1 MRLRLLAA
9 MGILA
14 CPLGAADFLAEPAT
28 ILHFRLA
35 PRWSASLYTRGR
47 YNFDRDRWADAS
59 VSPGVRYRIHRS
71 VSLLGAFF
79 ITSYQFVPGR
89 RTMIYRPFAA
99 VEPEF
104 RLGGATL
111 AARTRVERFF
121 ITGRLPD
128 YNRYRQRLRVSGRGP
143 WNPFAFAEL
152 FFTAHGFTRTRY
164 AAGIVHKLHR
174 RHEIEFSYYYERS
187 RFTGQA
193 LRHIF
198 RTVVHLHFGGPQE
211 GE

>member
-1 MRLRLLAA
+1 MRLRLMAA
-9 MGILA
+9 VGILA
-14 CPLGAADFLAEPAT
+14 YPLSAADFLAEPAT
-28 ILHFRLA
+28 VFHFRPA
-35 PRWSASLYTRGR
+35 RRWRASLYTRGR
-47 YNFDRDRWADAS
+47 YNADRGRWADLS
-59 VSPGVRYRIHRS
+59 LTPGVQYRLHPA
-71 VSLLGAFF
+71 VSLQGAFF
-79 ITSYQFVPGR
+79 FTSFQFAPGK
-89 RTMIYRPFAA
+89 RTVIYRPFVA

-111 AARTRVERFF
+111 GARTRLERFF
-121 ITGRLPD
+121 ITGGLPD
-128 YNRYRQRLRVSGRGP
+128 YNRYRQRLRVSGHGV
-143 WNPFAFAEL
+143 WAPFAFAEL

-193 LRHIF
+193 LRHIL

-211 GE
+211 GD